1 MINQS
6 TNPLQLALDRI
17 NGNPLL
23 AAIPEQKSL
32 IDLAKAMRFRPITP
46 TNVNA
51 IDLKERPRLVGEYR
65 KVFVTTKQTL
75 SMARCL
81 QQMLHEGLSQRDPH
95 QASAKTFIYKGG
107 QLKGQELSKLE
118 WWPSFASG
126 MVIEGIT
133 GTGKSQL
140 MDRFLSLLP
149 QVIEHGPNPE
159 CGWRSLKQLVWLKIH
174 MPSDGS
180 RGGFLKGAFLEL
192 DKALGTDYTMQYA
205 SSRWTVEKNLVVFLH
220 LLSVHRCGLL
230 VIEEAQ
236 EKNLSQSAIGRE
248 FITFFLRL
256 LNWGIPTVLMGNPL
270 AFTKLR
276 EFSQDVDRFS
286 EGGWFHLHPQMD
298 PGSEE
303 WTEDWLPSLWAP
315 TLLDHADADY
325 VPITDDPID
334 QTLAGFIWRRTAGV
348 PRYVCRLRR
357 EVQDA
362 ALRAGATQVT
372 AAMVEEVYRTS
383 EKMIALHQ
391 RIDAFVRRDWRA
403 LQRFDDIPWD
413 YFRLLW
419 KPASPDED
427 ELHPQPA
434 RDAPEKTRPKVPRQ
448 SESPKKPKE
457 PRKPRATKANP
468 TPAETLSK
476 AQIKAKQFQD
486 GMAQQIAQAAGVNA
500 S

>member
-1 MINQS
+1 MRDQP

-23 AAIPEQKSL
+23 AAIPEQMS
-32 IDLAKAMRFRPITP
+32 IIELAKALRFRPITP
-46 TNVNA
+46 ANVQA
-51 IDLKERPRLVGEYR
+51 IDLKDRHRLVGEYR
-65 KVFVTTKQTL
+65 KIFVPTTLTL
-75 SMARCL
+75 SIARCL
-81 QQMLHEGLSQRDPH
+81 QQMLHEGLAQRDPH

-107 QLKGQELSKLE
+107 QLKGQEVSKLE

-192 DKALGTDYTMQYA
+192 DRVLGTDYTLQYA

-270 AFTKLR
+270 AFSKLR

-286 EGGWFHLHPQMD
+286 EGGWFHFDPLMD
-298 PGSEE
+298 PESEE
-303 WTEDWLPSLWAP
+303 WVADWLPSLWAP

-325 VPITDDPID
+325 VPVTGDPID

-362 ALRAGATQVT
+362 ALRAGTTQVT
-372 AAMVEEVYRTS
+372 AAMVDEVYRTS
-383 EKMIALHQ
+383 EKMIAIHH

-413 YFRLLW
+413 YFRRLW
-419 KPASPDED
+419 RPTSPDED
-427 ELHPQPA
+427 APDPQPKA
-434 RDAPEKTRPKVPRQ
+434 DAPKKTPSKTPRK
-448 SESPKKPKE
+448 SGSPKLQ
-457 PRKPRATKANP
+457 RKPRATKANP
-468 TPAETLSK
+468 TPAETLSQ
-476 AQIKAKQFQD
+476 AQINAKQFQD
-486 GMAQQIAQAAGVNA
+486 VMTQQIAKAAGVNINA

>member
-1 MINQS
+1 MTEQ
-6 TNPLQLALDRI
+6 TANPLQLALDRI

-23 AAIPEQKSL
+23 AAIPEQMSV
-32 IDLAKAMRFRPITP
+32 DELAEAMCFQPISSA
-46 TNVNA
+46 NVNA
-51 IDLKERPRLVGEYR
+51 IHLKDRPRLVGEYR
-65 KVFVTTKQTL
+65 KIFVPTSQTL
-75 SMARCL
+75 VIAKSL
-81 QQMLHEGLSQRDPH
+81 QQMLHEGLAQRDPN
-95 QASAKTFIYKGG
+95 QACAKTFIYQAG
-107 QLKGQELSKLE
+107 QLKGQDLSKVE
-118 WWPSFASG
+118 WWPSFAAG

-149 QVIEHGPNPE
+149 QVIEHGPNPD
-159 CGWRSLKQLVWLKIH
+159 CGWMSLKQLVWLKIH

-192 DKALGTDYTMQYA
+192 DKALGTDYTAQYA
-205 SSRWTVEKNLVVFLH
+205 SSRWTVERNLVVFLH

-256 LNWGIPTVLMGNPL
+256 LNWGVPTVLIGNPL
-270 AFTKLR
+270 AFSKLR

-286 EGGWFHLHPQMD
+286 EGGWFHIHPLMN
-298 PGSEE
+298 PHSEE
-303 WTEDWLPSLWAP
+303 WTEDWLPCLWAP

-325 VPITDDPID
+325 APVSDDPID
-334 QTLAGFIWRRTAGV
+334 QTLAGFVWRRTAGL

-362 ALRAGATQVT
+362 ALRAGATQVD
-372 AAMVEEVYRTS
+372 AEMVDEVYRTS

-391 RIDAFVRRDWRA
+391 RIDAFVRKDWRA

-413 YFRLLW
+413 YFRRIW
-419 KPASPDED
+419 NPNPPND
-427 ELHPQPA
+427 
-434 RDAPEKTRPKVPRQ
+434 DAPDPEAALAPSAKTPPNKPRQ
-448 SESPKKPKE
+448 SGSPKT

-468 TPAETLSK
+468 TPADALSK
-476 AQIKAKQFQD
+476 DQIKAKQFQHD
-486 GMAQQIAQAAGVNA
+486 MTQQLAKAAGVDTQ
-500 S
+500 

>member
-1 MINQS
+1 MIDQP

-17 NGNPLL
+17 NDNPLL
-23 AAIPEQKSL
+23 AVLPEPRSL
-32 IDLAKAMRFRPITP
+32 IDLAKALRFRPITP
-46 TNVNA
+46 AHVKA
-51 IDLKERPRLVGEYR
+51 IELKDRPQLVGEYR
-65 KVFVTTKQTL
+65 KIFVTTKQTL
-75 SMARCL
+75 AMARSL

-140 MDRFLSLLP
+140 MDRFLSLFP

-159 CGWRSLKQLVWLKIH
+159 CGWRALKQLVWLKIH

-180 RGGFLKGAFLEL
+180 RGGFLKSAFLEL
-192 DKALGTDYTMQYA
+192 DKALGTDYAMQYA
-205 SSRWTVEKNLVVFLH
+205 SYRWTVEKSLVVVLH

-270 AFTKLR
+270 AFYKLR

-303 WTEDWLPSLWAP
+303 WIEDWLPSLWAP
-315 TLLDHADADY
+315 TLLDYADADY
-325 VPITDDPID
+325 IPITDDPID

-372 AAMVEEVYRTS
+372 AAMVDEVYRTS
-383 EKMIALHQ
+383 AKMVALHQ

-403 LQRFDDIPWD
+403 LQRFDDIPSD
-413 YFRLLW
+413 YFRRLW
-419 KPASPDED
+419 NLPLPDD
-427 ELHPQPA
+427 LAGPQDTA
-434 RDAPEKTRPKVPRQ
+434 GGALAEAPLKMPRQ
-448 SESPKKPKE
+448 CEPPKRT
-457 PRKPRATKANP
+457 RKPRATKANP
-468 TPAETLSK
+468 IPADTLSK
-476 AQIKAKQFQD
+476 AQLKAKQFQD
-486 GMAQQIAQAAGVNA
+486 EMTQQIAQAAGVKP